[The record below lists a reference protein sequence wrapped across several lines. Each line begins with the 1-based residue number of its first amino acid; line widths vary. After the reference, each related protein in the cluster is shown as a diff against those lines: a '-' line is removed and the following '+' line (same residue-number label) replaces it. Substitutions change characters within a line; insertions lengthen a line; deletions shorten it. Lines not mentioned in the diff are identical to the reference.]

1 MQNNTTTKPLN
12 QNRMIE
18 LNKTYK
24 NETREQLVVPI
35 SEKEGMVIYQVTK
48 KSTDNP
54 ITEFKCTTARFLNL
68 YKLTK

>member
-1 MQNNTTTKPLN
+1 
-12 QNRMIE
+12 MIE
-18 LNKTYK
+18 LNKKYI
-24 NETREQLVVPI
+24 NRTREQLVMPI
-35 SEKEGMVIYQVTK
+35 SDKEGMVLYQVTK

>member
-1 MQNNTTTKPLN
+1 
-12 QNRMIE
+12 MIE

-24 NETREQLVVPI
+24 NDTREQLVVPI

-48 KSTDNP
+48 PTTDNP